1 MAFGFMKPTVR
12 RVLNGK
18 LATISVLAALL
29 FSFLQIPEYEP
40 LETPEIRMNQFDGGG
55 SLEER
60 CGSITFEDIFLYSQA
75 IFEVKINDDWR
86 SADVDARAWI
96 NWTLADEIR
105 KDLDSFLDGI
115 IPSGGD
121 GWLSTDEIE
130 LMVSIA
136 ADCLEYSITR
146 IGIRDGPAHRG
157 GVGVY
162 WGNTSWENDQTNI
175 GHFNGV
181 PTRHSEGRDCQGFGQ
196 ECFEVPVIPSIE
208 RDCDLDVNQ
217 SYAEDECRVELW
229 LNASM
234 VIDEIFDPN
243 NFTISFN
250 SSNMSNARL
259 EFTFPQ
265 IPDLRMDMWEEC
277 EGRFVGGNM
286 DGHEIIPTPVRGS
299 CIGDGTASYQLR
311 TNDDG
316 SLTYLLDSNFSREK
330 WPSGED
336 VFADFTTS
344 PEPVDE
350 APKWTEESPAN
361 GSWFPVYQ
369 EGQTRLAEWNQV
381 SLWFEDEAGVSNLEV
396 LCNSTEGQVSQGID
410 GSLWINIEGVAQ
422 ITCEAIDEAGKS
434 SGNKTWNVGVPV
446 TISSNESILTQPHP
460 ILLSHSPDWL
470 ENTVIRLSLIQ
481 ESNVKDECQEN
492 VNSPSEEACYFGFF
506 KGESLEQVV
515 MLSSTGIVPG
525 PVNLWIEVI
534 VGNNSFQRVVDL
546 GIVKISSPP
555 TLTIGEVIFDGS
567 LVKLDGFYSDP
578 DGEDVEVDISMN
590 GEKMGQISLSGN
602 SWSSDWIDLSS
613 LNSGVLN
620 FEVRGCDQSGKCT
633 SIFQDINNSEVI
645 LELMPDEELEEGV
658 AGNNV
663 PFIGAQQIVIIL
675 MIVVI
680 FMRSG
685 GKK

>member
-1 MAFGFMKPTVR
+1 MSFGFLKQKMR
-12 RVLNGK
+12 RDIGGK
-18 LATISVLAALL
+18 SAAQLLLAIII
-29 FSFLQIPEYEP
+29 FSCVKIPESEP
-40 LETPEIRMNQFDGGG
+40 LGDPEIRMNQFDGGG

-75 IFEVKINDDWR
+75 VFEVKINDDWR
-86 SADVDARAWI
+86 TADVNARAWI

-121 GWLSTDEIE
+121 GWLSTEEIE

-146 IGIRDGPAHRG
+146 IGLRDGPAHRG

-162 WGNTSWENDQTNI
+162 WGNTSWENDKTNI

-181 PTRHSEGRDCQGFGQ
+181 PIRHSEGRDCQGFGQ

-208 RDCDLDVNQ
+208 RDCDLDVNE
-217 SYAEDECRVELW
+217 SFGEDECRVELW

-234 VIDEIFDPN
+234 IIDEIYDPN

-277 EGRFVGGNM
+277 EGRFVGN
-286 DGHEIIPTPVRGS
+286 DLEEHEIIPTPVRGS
-299 CIGDGTASYQLR
+299 CIGDGTASYQIR

-316 SLTYLLDSNFSREK
+316 SLTYLLDSNFSRDN

-350 APKWTEESPAN
+350 APKWTDEAPAN

-369 EGQTRLAEWNQV
+369 EGQTRLADWNQV
-381 SLWFEDEAGVSNLEV
+381 SMWFEDEAGVSNLEV
-396 LCNSTEGQVSQGID
+396 LCNSIESQVSQGID
-410 GSLWINIEGVAQ
+410 GSLWINIDGLAQ
-422 ITCEAIDEAGKS
+422 ITCEAVDEGGQS
-434 SGNKTWNVGVPV
+434 SGNRTWNVGVPV
-446 TISSNESILTQPHP
+446 TISSNESILSQPHP
-460 ILLSHSPDWL
+460 IIMFHSSDWL
-470 ENTVIRLSLIQ
+470 EDTTVRLSLIQ
-481 ESNVKDECQEN
+481 ESNVREECQEN
-492 VNSPSEEACYFGFF
+492 TNNPYEEVCYFEFQ
-506 KGESLEQVV
+506 KGQSLEQVV
-515 MLSSTGIVPG
+515 MLSSTGVIPG
-525 PVNLWIEVI
+525 PVNLWIQVV
-534 VGNNSFQRVVDL
+534 VGNNSFQRVLDL
-546 GIVKISSPP
+546 GIVKVSSPP
-555 TLTIGEVIFDGS
+555 TLTIGEVSFDGR
-567 LVKLDGFYSDP
+567 LVKLNGFYSDP
-578 DGEDVEVDISMN
+578 DGEEVEVGISMN
-590 GEKMGQISLSGN
+590 GEKIGQISLSGN

-613 LNSGVLN
+613 LNPGILD
-620 FEVRGCDQSGKCT
+620 FEVKGCDQSGKCT
-633 SIFQDINNSEVI
+633 SIFQDVNNSGI
-645 LELMPDEELEEGV
+645 IQELMPNEELEESESS
-658 AGNNV
+658 NNI
-663 PFIGAQQIVIIL
+663 PFLGAQQIVIIL
-675 MIVVI
+675 MITVI
-680 FMRSG
+680 FMGRG

>member
-1 MAFGFMKPTVR
+1 MSFGFLKQKMR
-12 RVLNGK
+12 RDIGGK
-18 LATISVLAALL
+18 SAAQLLLAIII
-29 FSFLQIPEYEP
+29 FSCVKIPESEP
-40 LETPEIRMNQFDGGG
+40 LGDPEIRMNQFDGGG

-75 IFEVKINDDWR
+75 VFEVKINDDWR
-86 SADVDARAWI
+86 TADVNARAWI

-121 GWLSTDEIE
+121 GWLSTEEIE

-146 IGIRDGPAHRG
+146 IGLRDGPAHRG

-162 WGNTSWENDQTNI
+162 MGNTSWENDKTNI

-181 PTRHSEGRDCQGFGQ
+181 PIRHSEGRDCQGFGQ

-208 RDCDLDVNQ
+208 RDCDLDVNE
-217 SYAEDECRVELW
+217 SFGEDECRVELW

-234 VIDEIFDPN
+234 IIDEIYDPN

-277 EGRFVGGNM
+277 EGRFVGN
-286 DGHEIIPTPVRGS
+286 DLEEHEIIPTPVRGS
-299 CIGDGTASYQLR
+299 CIGDGTASYQIR

-316 SLTYLLDSNFSREK
+316 SLTYLLDSNFSRDN

-350 APKWTEESPAN
+350 APKWTDEAPAN

-369 EGQTRLAEWNQV
+369 EGQTRLADWNQV
-381 SLWFEDEAGVSNLEV
+381 SMWFEDEAGVSNLEV
-396 LCNSTEGQVSQGID
+396 LCNSIESQVSQGID
-410 GSLWINIEGVAQ
+410 GSLWINIDGLAQ
-422 ITCEAIDEAGKS
+422 ITCEAVDEGGQS
-434 SGNKTWNVGVPV
+434 SGNRTWNVGVPV
-446 TISSNESILTQPHP
+446 TISSNESILSQPHP
-460 ILLSHSPDWL
+460 IIMFHSSDWL
-470 ENTVIRLSLIQ
+470 EDTTVRLSLIQ
-481 ESNVKDECQEN
+481 ESNVREECQEN
-492 VNSPSEEACYFGFF
+492 TNNPYEEVCYFEFQ
-506 KGESLEQVV
+506 KGQSLEQVV
-515 MLSSTGIVPG
+515 MLSSTGVIPG
-525 PVNLWIEVI
+525 PVNLWIQVV
-534 VGNNSFQRVVDL
+534 VGNNSFQRVLDL
-546 GIVKISSPP
+546 GIVKVSSPP
-555 TLTIGEVIFDGS
+555 TLTIGEVSFDGR
-567 LVKLDGFYSDP
+567 LVKLNGFYSDP
-578 DGEDVEVDISMN
+578 DGEEVEVGISMN
-590 GEKMGQISLSGN
+590 GEKIGQISLSGN

-613 LNSGVLN
+613 LNPGILN
-620 FEVRGCDQSGKCT
+620 FEVKGCDQSGKCT
-633 SIFQDINNSEVI
+633 SIFQDVNNSGI
-645 LELMPDEELEEGV
+645 IQELMPNEELEESESS
-658 AGNNV
+658 NNI
-663 PFIGAQQIVIIL
+663 PFLGAQQIVIIL
-675 MIVVI
+675 MITVI
-680 FMRSG
+680 FMGRG